1 MGNETLVMTATFRPA
16 ADTPGLIVSDEQQRL
31 FQYLCALVSWTRV
44 AHVRRIVFGEN
55 SNTTFDF
62 SPAVRYAEEAGKEM
76 EVLVFDGNREVTRY
90 GKGYGEGEIL
100 EHVYRRS
107 RLLQAAPAFYKVTGR
122 LFVSNFD
129 AISEATSTPDAFQR
143 KEKQAKDGPPRP
155 CKVVTTFYKCSLAL
169 FGRRLMRAYTQVD
182 DRQGVFI
189 EHVYYNELRGVGAP
203 GFAVRPALVGQ
214 QASTGRVY
222 GAYDDDAIATA
233 RSWLQNARIGAV
245 LSSR

>member
-1 MGNETLVMTATFRPA
+1 
-16 ADTPGLIVSDEQQRL
+16 
-31 FQYLCALVSWTRV
+31 
-44 AHVRRIVFGEN
+44 
-55 SNTTFDF
+55 
-62 SPAVRYAEEAGKEM
+62 
-76 EVLVFDGNREVTRY
+76 
-90 GKGYGEGEIL
+90 
-100 EHVYRRS
+100 
-107 RLLQAAPAFYKVTGR
+107 
-122 LFVSNFD
+122 
-129 AISEATSTPDAFQR
+129 
-143 KEKQAKDGPPRP
+143 
-155 CKVVTTFYKCSLAL
+155 VVTTFYKCSLAL

-203 GFAVRPALVGQ
+203 DFAVRPALVGQ